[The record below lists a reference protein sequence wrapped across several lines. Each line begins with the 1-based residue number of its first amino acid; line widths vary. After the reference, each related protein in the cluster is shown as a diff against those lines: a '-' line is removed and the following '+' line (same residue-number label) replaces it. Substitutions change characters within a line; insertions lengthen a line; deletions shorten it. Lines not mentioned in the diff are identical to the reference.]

1 MEAKIT
7 PIAYIR
13 NDFKEKF
20 GVPRQ
25 SGRVETLSQIVFEPE
40 FRDENAL
47 LGIEQFSHLW
57 LIFDFSLSH
66 RQKWSPTVRP
76 PRLGGNKRVGVFAS
90 RSPFR
95 PNNLGLSVV
104 KLLSLEKTADKGIVL
119 HVSGAD
125 IVDNTPIYDIKPYI
139 PYADSIESAKGGYAE
154 QNKGHKLEVVSQKL
168 ICNMITTSIMIGL
181 GRVRGNKMV
190 NMQLSNQKLV
200 DRGTRMLVEEL
211 GLPYDEAKQL
221 LLIHGEVQRAV
232 NAYREAKK

>member
-1 MEAKIT
+1 MKKETKIT

-25 SGRVETLSQIVFEPE
+25 SGRVDTVSQIVFEPE
-40 FRDENAL
+40 FRDRNAI

-104 KLLSLEKTADKGIVL
+104 KLLSIEKTADKGTVL

-125 IVDNTPIYDIKPYI
+125 LVDNTPIYDIKPYI
-139 PYADSIESAKGGYAE
+139 PYADSIADAKGGYAE
-154 QNKGHKLEVVSQKL
+154 ENKGHSLEVKFP
-168 ICNMITTSIMIGL
+168 
-181 GRVRGNKMV
+181 
-190 NMQLSNQKLV
+190 
-200 DRGTRMLVEEL
+200 EEL
-211 GLPYDEAKQL
+211 RKIIPQDKLKVLVGCLADDPRPSYQDDGKVYTMRFNKFDISFSVTGETL
-221 LLIHGEVQRAV
+221 LVTAVKEVSEV
-232 NAYREAKK
+232 

>member
-139 PYADSIESAKGGYAE
+139 PYADSIENAKGGYAE
-154 QNKGHKLEVVSQKL
+154 QNKGHKLEVVFPEVLRTKIPCEKL
-168 ICNMITTSIMIGL
+168 DVLTNCLADDPRPSYQEDGKGYTMRFNIFDISFSVTGDTLTVTNVKEIS
-181 GRVRGNKMV
+181 
-190 NMQLSNQKLV
+190 
-200 DRGTRMLVEEL
+200 
-211 GLPYDEAKQL
+211 
-221 LLIHGEVQRAV
+221 EV
-232 NAYREAKK
+232 

>member
-154 QNKGHKLEVVSQKL
+154 QNKGHKLEVVFPEVLRTKIPCEKL
-168 ICNMITTSIMIGL
+168 DVLTNCLADDPRPSYQEDGKGYTMRFNIFDISFSVTGDTLTVTNVKEIS
-181 GRVRGNKMV
+181 
-190 NMQLSNQKLV
+190 
-200 DRGTRMLVEEL
+200 
-211 GLPYDEAKQL
+211 
-221 LLIHGEVQRAV
+221 EV
-232 NAYREAKK
+232 